1 MKTVTGVFPALL
13 RIFMHTT
20 TEIIRTK
27 SVKNREDRYFL

>member
-20 TEIIRTK
+20 TEFIRTE
-27 SVKNREDRYFL
+27 STEYREDRYIL